1 MIAVTGNQSAG
12 KSSLIE
18 SISGLMLPRSS
29 GTCIRCPTESSL
41 KDERGSPISPPVL
54 PFGEVLSS
62 KSEVEERIR
71 RAQRAILNPEWTL
84 ESSGAVSID
93 EDEILFTPNYFSLD
107 ISGWDLA
114 DLSFVDHPGL
124 IASVGQSRRVHDIE
138 LVKNPFILYVGK
150 PSYLILLT
158 VAYECGSH
166 TLSHIRLRKL
176 RRVPSGQTVCLRS
189 QIAFLTTKK
198 SRGLDSP
205 ETKWNPWVLREAA
218 QLE

>member
-138 LVKNPFILYVGK
+138 LLPD
-150 PSYLILLT
+150 T
-158 VAYECGSH
+158 VDG
-166 TLSHIRLRKL
+166 RLRMWVSYSITYPTPKTKA
-176 RRVPSGQTVCLRS
+176 RTIWPNGTIPRANVQWVCLRS